1 MLAHA
6 NALGT
11 GSLTSNGGSL
21 ALLDGVTLSQLT
33 INGAVTLSTDIRTVG
48 AQAYNGAV
56 SVSGGNAVAGEVTP
70 LNLTSNNAN
79 IVFAS
84 TLDAGNSSYANKRSL
99 TINAGSG
106 EVTFNGMVGTQHALY
121 YDFINRSSDLNLY
134 RLIVNAGTLNLNADV
149 TTFETQT
156 YNSSVLVGDN
166 GSNGL
171 TRLLLSE
178 DPAVIFNGTVDDSVT
193 NMHSLVV
200 KAVSLVSN
208 VVPEIAFNEAVGST
222 KALASLVVMTGTQ
235 NPDLASPFSDTSSN
249 PNDFN
254 GRISIAA
261 NVTTSGNQT
270 YTANTMLIGKASIT
284 DPLVPN
290 EVNMVSQEGSITYNL
305 GRNTNTTAG
314 LIGVGSNAKLNAK
327 FGKDGAVNGIE
338 PSTAISALTYKAE
351 AFDPP
356 VVNERG
362 AGFFASLVAQSVA
375 RNMSNQEAAE
385 VVEVGEV
392 GLLENGEIKRLD
404 KEENKDKND
413 DPLCGTPGHA
423 ACRNK

>member
-1 MLAHA
+1 MIYDSALVGSIGSTIVNNGTITFSGSNDFNLANVVSGTGGLNQSGAGLLTVSGNNSFGGGVNINASRLLLAHA
-6 NALGT
+6 NAFGT
-11 GSLTSNGGSL
+11 SNSITSNGGNL
-21 ALLDGVTLSQLT
+21 ALANGVDLPQLT
-33 INGAVTLSTDIRTVG
+33 VNGAVTLSTDIRTVG
-48 AQAYNGAV
+48 AQTYNGAV
-56 SVSGGNAVAGEVTP
+56 SVSGSNAMAGEVMP

-99 TINAGSG
+99 TINAGNG
-106 EVTFNGMVGTQHALY
+106 EVTINGMVGTQHALY
-121 YDFINRSSDLNLY
+121 YDFVNRSSDLNLY

-156 YNSSVLVGDN
+156 YNSRVLVGDN

-171 TRLLLSE
+171 TRILLSE
-178 DPAVIFNGTVDDSVT
+178 DPAVIFNGTVDDSVANT
-193 NMHSLVV
+193 HSLVV

-208 VVPEIAFNEAVGST
+208 VIPEIAFNEAVGST

-235 NPDLASPFSDTSSN
+235 NPDLASPLGDTSSD

-284 DPLVPN
+284 DPLVAN

-327 FGKDGAVNGIE
+327 FGKDGAVNGID
-338 PSTAISALTYKAE
+338 PTTAISTLTYKA
-351 AFDPP
+351 
-356 VVNERG
+356 
-362 AGFFASLVAQSVA
+362 
-375 RNMSNQEAAE
+375 
-385 VVEVGEV
+385 
-392 GLLENGEIKRLD
+392 
-404 KEENKDKND
+404 
-413 DPLCGTPGHA
+413 
-423 ACRNK
+423 